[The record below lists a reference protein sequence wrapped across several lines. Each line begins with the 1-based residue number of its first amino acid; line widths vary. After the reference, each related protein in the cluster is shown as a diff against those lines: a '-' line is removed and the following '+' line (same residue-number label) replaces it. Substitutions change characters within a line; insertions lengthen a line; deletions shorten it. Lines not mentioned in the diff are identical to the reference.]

1 MKELYKE
8 GYTQNRELSWLKFD
22 DRVLDE
28 AMDESVPL
36 LERLKFISIFTSN
49 LDEFFMI
56 RVGSLFDMMN
66 VHKSRIDGR
75 SGMTPEKQLQ
85 SIFEAVRPLYRK
97 REQLF
102 GEVEK
107 QLRFHDIYQL
117 EYKELESGE
126 KKLVKRYYKESIEP
140 VLSPQIVDI
149 QHPFPHLVN
158 KVIHIGVMLRYK
170 KREIFGVVPIP
181 DMLPEVFYLPGSGLR
196 YIRTEN
202 IIRVFVQQLFE
213 PYEVT
218 EKVVFSVTRNGD
230 VNPDD
235 EIFAEEADFR
245 KRIKKV
251 LGQRRRLAP
260 VRLELSNNISSY
272 FIAYFMEKLH
282 LEQQQIYVTSAPLK
296 MGYVFKMISRIPEG
310 IRKPLLYEPFEPV
323 WPGYIRKNE
332 SLIQQ
337 VERGDILLAYPFES
351 MEPFLQLIRE
361 AANDPAVISIKI
373 TIYRLASKAKLVE
386 YLCAAAENGKS
397 VTVLI
402 ELRARF
408 DEQNNIDWSKRLEEA
423 GCTIIY
429 GFEFYKVHSKVCL
442 ITRKKRNNVQYITQV
457 GTGNFNENTAKMYTD
472 LALITAD
479 SRIGQDAAE
488 FFKNMSIA
496 NLEGE
501 YEHLLVAPVSL
512 KSSVIDCIEEEM
524 AKGRQGRIFIKVNSL
539 TDVDII
545 EKLSQA
551 SCAGVKIR
559 MVIRGISCLL
569 PGIPGKTENIQISS
583 IVGRYLEHS
592 RIYCFGTGKEE
603 KMYISSAD
611 FMTRNTVRRVE
622 AACPIYDEKIRQKI
636 HKIMRA
642 VECDTVKA
650 RVLMSDGN
658 YKKKNQGQV
667 PVDSQARLMMLAESE
682 QIGEKS
688 EGKEKGRMEKWFE
701 RFKHVLK
708 K

>member
-272 FIAYFMEKLH
+272 FTAYFMEKLH

-457 GTGNFNENTAKMYTD
+457 GTGNFIED
-472 LALITAD
+472 
-479 SRIGQDAAE
+479 
-488 FFKNMSIA
+488 IA
-496 NLEGE
+496 
-501 YEHLLVAPVSL
+501 
-512 KSSVIDCIEEEM
+512 
-524 AKGRQGRIFIKVNSL
+524 
-539 TDVDII
+539 
-545 EKLSQA
+545 
-551 SCAGVKIR
+551 
-559 MVIRGISCLL
+559 
-569 PGIPGKTENIQISS
+569 
-583 IVGRYLEHS
+583 
-592 RIYCFGTGKEE
+592 
-603 KMYISSAD
+603 
-611 FMTRNTVRRVE
+611 
-622 AACPIYDEKIRQKI
+622 
-636 HKIMRA
+636 
-642 VECDTVKA
+642 
-650 RVLMSDGN
+650 
-658 YKKKNQGQV
+658 
-667 PVDSQARLMMLAESE
+667 
-682 QIGEKS
+682 
-688 EGKEKGRMEKWFE
+688 
-701 RFKHVLK
+701 
-708 K
+708 